1 VANDLPVDPSRNTTS
16 DSEPKE
22 RRTIGDFND
31 SANDLWTL
39 FGTEVKSH
47 DDVQINLVKDKM
59 DSALVFVRLNSVCAY
74 YGFGLANTWPYR
86 LVYIPLSSQVS

>member
-1 VANDLPVDPSRNTTS
+1 VPVANDLTVDPLPTS

-22 RRTIGDFND
+22 RRMIGDFND

-47 DDVQINLVKDKM
+47 DDAQIKTVKDKM
-59 DSALVFVRLNSVCAY
+59 DSALVFVRQILSVPI
-74 YGFGLANTWPYR
+74 GLTNIWPYR
-86 LVYIPLSSQVS
+86 LAYIPLSSQDS